1 MAFGDSTRYQSKT
14 AMSEINVVPLVD
26 VMLVLLIIFIITAP
40 LLTHSVKVDL
50 PKAASTP
57 NVTEPEHIEFAIR
70 ADGSFFWSGEPVT
83 LEQLPSRFTQSVEQS
98 PKTELHI
105 RADREAHYELVAKVM
120 SIAASA
126 GLTRIGFVT
135 DPTVISD

>member
-1 MAFGDSTRYQSKT
+1 MAFGDSTRYQSKAT
-14 AMSEINVVPLVD
+14 MSEINVVPLVD

-50 PKAASTP
+50 PKASSTQ
-57 NVTEPEHIEFAIR
+57 NITQPEHIEFAIR
-70 ADGSFFWSGEPVT
+70 SDGSFFWSGELVT
-83 LEQLPSRFTQSVEQS
+83 LEQLPSRFADSAEQS

-105 RADREAHYELVAKVM
+105 RADKDAHYELVAKIM
-120 SIAASA
+120 SIAAKA

-135 DPTVISD
+135 DPTSE